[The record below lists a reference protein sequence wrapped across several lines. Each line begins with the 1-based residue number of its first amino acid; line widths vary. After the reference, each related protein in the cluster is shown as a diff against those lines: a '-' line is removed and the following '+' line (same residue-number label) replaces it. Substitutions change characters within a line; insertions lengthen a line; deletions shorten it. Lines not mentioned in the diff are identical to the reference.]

1 MAGRDMAAIAV
12 GLVEVTD
19 PNYLEYRTGFV
30 QYVVDKLQALGV
42 PVLVP
47 AGGHAVYLDA
57 SVMI

>member
-1 MAGRDMAAIAV
+1 MAAIAV